1 MKGTYYFSVNDIMMK
16 KWNGII
22 RNKKDMI
29 LILLDTIKYISTMK
43 IEKTNEKG
51 NIVLEIDKMSRI
63 FYCSENKIT
72 SFHFPFVVKQ
82 NEKGNLDVVY
92 HSTFLL
98 DSVVTSNLIAILE
111 NMDEGNE
118 EQSIDDFYSD
128 FLDNIDLNINEKDCT
143 YYWMVI
149 RHLWQFEPGYIR
161 YDYDDNA
168 ERVDVEMHPLNHL
181 DICYSGNTTFK
192 LGLEQRIDQ
201 SVMKVI
207 LDINERSYYI
217 K

>member
-43 IEKTNEKG
+43 IEKT
-51 NIVLEIDKMSRI
+51 
-63 FYCSENKIT
+63 
-72 SFHFPFVVKQ
+72 